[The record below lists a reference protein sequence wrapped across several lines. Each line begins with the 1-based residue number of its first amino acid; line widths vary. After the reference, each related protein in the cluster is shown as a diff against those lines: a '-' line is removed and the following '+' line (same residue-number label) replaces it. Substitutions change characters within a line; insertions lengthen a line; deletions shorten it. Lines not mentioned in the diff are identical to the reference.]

1 MYFAKI
7 ALLALPFIGLA
18 STKPVMVEVEKRAT
32 ALDVVNELQSAIA
45 GPITTLKT
53 ANVSSDDAQTALT
66 SIKSAI
72 TDATSAIGS
81 ATASKRDLVAFE
93 SRQADDLAI
102 VGSVLAQVIQD
113 IVEAVEGLADDLKGL
128 PLINVHRLTL
138 VVKGAII
145 IDIDFGL
152 NTLLL
157 GVELVLAGVVEILRG
172 LLSGVADLL
181 QSLGN
186 GLLAGLIFA

>member
-1 MYFAKI
+1 MYFAKL
-7 ALLALPFIGLA
+7 ALLTLPFVGLA

-53 ANVSSDDAQTALT
+53 ANVSSDDAQAALT

-81 ATASKRDLVAFE
+81 ATASKRDLVALE

-113 IVEAVEGLADDLKGL
+113 IVEAVEGLADDMKGL
-128 PLINVHRLTL
+128 PLI
-138 VVKGAII
+138 GAII

>member
-1 MYFAKI
+1 MYFVKF

-18 STKPVMVEVEKRAT
+18 ASKPVVVEKRAT
-32 ALDVVNELQSAIA
+32 ALDVVTGLQSAIS

-53 ANVSSDDAQTALT
+53 SNVSSDDALSALT

-72 TDATSAIGS
+72 TEATASIGT
-81 ATASKRDLVAFE
+81 ATASKRDLASVGIDG
-93 SRQADDLAI
+93 RQVDDLAT
-102 VGSVLAQVIQD
+102 VGEVLAEVIKD
-113 IVEAVEGLADDLKGL
+113 IVEAVEGLADELRKL
-128 PLINVHRLTL
+128 PLI
-138 VVKGAII
+138 GAII

-157 GVELVLAGVVEILRG
+157 GVQLVLAGVVEILRG

-181 QSLGN
+181 NSLGN